1 MAITKKWTK
10 ARRPFLIIRNNYDV
24 KKAKKNTRATFS
36 SVRCFMPIA
45 GLGQLDIKKD
55 FTIVINSEIKLSK
68 ESSLANFAQS
78 EFWPSKSN

>member
-1 MAITKKWTK
+1 
-10 ARRPFLIIRNNYDV
+10 
-24 KKAKKNTRATFS
+24 
-36 SVRCFMPIA
+36 MPIA